1 MRMTRLRLSTL
12 LLAVAATTT
21 GCGYNR
27 IQQLDEQVNQSQG
40 QIETQIQRRA
50 DLIPNLVNT
59 VKGYAQHEEAVFG
72 QIAQARSSLLNAR
85 NSGDPEQMANA
96 NAQFNSALGRLLVI
110 AEAYPQ
116 LKADAQFRA
125 LQDQLEGTEN
135 RIATAR
141 TDYNEAVG
149 QYNGYIR
156 TFPQALTAKMTGA
169 RPRKY
174 FQVTNPTYRDQP
186 PAVDFSRPAA
196 GAAATPGSGTA
207 SPPGGAATPATPSP
221 ATTGAPAVP
230 RQ

>member
-1 MRMTRLRLSTL
+1 MTRRPLSTL
-12 LLAVAATTT
+12 LLVAIVTTT

-27 IQQLDEQVNQSQG
+27 IQQLDEQVNQTQG
-40 QIETQIQRRA
+40 QIEAMIQRRA

-59 VKGYAQHEEAVFG
+59 VRGYAQHEEAVFS
-72 QIAQARSSLLNAR
+72 QIAQARSALLNAKT
-85 NSGDPEQMANA
+85 SGDPEQMANA

-135 RIATAR
+135 RIAVAR

-156 TFPQALTAKMTGA
+156 TFPQALTAKVTGA
-169 RPRKY
+169 RSRKY
-174 FQVTNPTYRDQP
+174 FQVTNPEYRDQP
-186 PAVDFSRPAA
+186 PTVDFSRPAA
-196 GAAATPGSGTA
+196 GASAAPGAAPPRSGTSGTA
-207 SPPGGAATPATPSP
+207 PTPPPATSP
-221 ATTGAPAVP
+221 RP
-230 RQ
+230 